1 VRERRRG
8 KLAGRV
14 RWPSRRGADS
24 GPGKP
29 GSDGPD
35 GGDASKEQRSAL
47 NWRVIQARL
56 GPVRHRWDLAIL
68 CNLDETAGC
77 RPADLLTAINSQ
89 AETGRQLS
97 PQVLSGRLRDLEHGG
112 YIRHV
117 DLSVL
122 PLHRVYYLQPPGQGL
137 LSDLARITGPDH
149 SVPEGT
155 CAAGH
160 SSAIRK

>member
-1 VRERRRG
+1 MRERRRG

-14 RWPSRRGADS
+14 RWPSRGSADG
-24 GPGKP
+24 GPGEP

-35 GGDASKEQRSAL
+35 GGDASKDHSPAL
-47 NWRVIQARL
+47 NWRVVQARL
-56 GPVRHRWDLAIL
+56 SPVRHRWDLAIL
-68 CNLDETAGC
+68 CNLDATVGS
-77 RPADLLTAINSQ
+77 RPADLLAAINSQ
-89 AETGRQLS
+89 AATGRRLS

-149 SVPEGT
+149 SVSEGT
-155 CAAGH
+155 CAAGQ
-160 SSAIRK
+160 SSAIGK